1 MKKSNKDD
9 IQIRCS
15 YTKLADITE
24 LIANPRNPNKH
35 GDKQIALLAKIIRH
49 QGWRSPVVVSKRS
62 GFIVAGHGRMEAAK
76 LLGVQTVPVDY
87 QDFATEADEW
97 AHLLADNRL
106 AELSD
111 TDGAL
116 LKDLIIDIDSSAQE
130 FDMDLSGFDAEEL
143 DRVINFYQEDTKLTK
158 MEILQPPKMA
168 WVLIACPVTRFGPVS
183 EMLERLAAFPEIKME
198 TTTSDKEN

>member
-35 GDKQIALLAKIIRH
+35 GDQQIAMLAKIIRH

-62 GFIVAGHGRMEAAK
+62 GFIVAGHGRTEAAK

-87 QDFATEADEW
+87 QDFSTEADEW
-97 AHLLADNRL
+97 AHLIADNRL
-106 AELSD
+106 AELAEFDFQEVSKILKEL
-111 TDGAL
+111 DGDLSLDLTGFLSHELDNL
-116 LKDLIIDIDSSAQE
+116 LKATWQPDAVEPFDTPAE
-130 FDMDLSGFDAEEL
+130 FGAS
-143 DRVINFYQEDTKLTK
+143 ITLTK
-158 MEILQPPKMA
+158 EQRAIFDQARTKAEAAPGESDGR
-168 WVLIACPVTRFGPVS
+168 VLELICGDY
-183 EMLERLAAFPEIKME
+183 LAGA
-198 TTTSDKEN
+198 

>member
-15 YTKLADITE
+15 FTKLVDITE

-62 GFIVAGHGRMEAAK
+62 GFIVAGHGRTEAAK

-87 QDFATEADEW
+87 QDFSTEADEW
-97 AHLLADNRL
+97 AHLIADNRIAEL
-106 AELSD
+106 AEMNMPE
-111 TDGAL
+111 
-116 LKDLIIDIDSSAQE
+116 LKDLLLELDTGE
-130 FDMDLSGFDAEEL
+130 LDMDLTGFDNAE
-143 DRVINFYQEDTKLTK
+143 
-158 MEILQPPKMA
+158 
-168 WVLIACPVTRFGPVS
+168 
-183 EMLERLAAFPEIKME
+183 LERLMTQFHVESPEEFPTVDENIPTDHQCPKCGYTFSGGKAA
-198 TTTSDKEN
+198 S